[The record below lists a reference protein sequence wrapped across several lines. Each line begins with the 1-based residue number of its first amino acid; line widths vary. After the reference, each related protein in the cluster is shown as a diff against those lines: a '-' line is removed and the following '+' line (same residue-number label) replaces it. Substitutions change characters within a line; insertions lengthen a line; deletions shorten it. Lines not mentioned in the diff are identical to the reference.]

1 MKAKLHALKKVTT
14 RTGFAIAGSILVA
27 TANARAAT
35 AAPDFSTLTST
46 IDMSTVIT
54 AVLAVAGVMVGV
66 YVAIKGAR
74 IVLRMV
80 KGA

>member
-1 MKAKLHALKKVTT
+1 MKAKLHALKKMTA
-14 RTGFAIAGSILVA
+14 RTGLVIAGGILAA
-27 TANARAAT
+27 TANAQAAT
-35 AAPDFSTLTST
+35 TAPDFSTLTST
-46 IDMSTVIT
+46 IDMSTVVT